1 MRLRTQDG
9 DGSGGVKLAAICL
22 LATVALGTVACEQ
35 KTTRKLLRYNSAAVE
50 ATTELQFQAIDAYG
64 AQEIGVDEARG
75 IVTGTTQVIRVSR
88 ELNDV
93 LAQISEWTPDNREQV
108 FNLITQLAESIRQL
122 NQDGV
127 LRIKDD
133 SKRAAFNKTLLVIE
147 AALLAM
153 REVL

>member
-1 MRLRTQDG
+1 MRLRINLHGQ
-9 DGSGGVKLAAICL
+9 LFMPL
-22 LATVALGTVACEQ
+22 MLVALFSVVLSQVACE
-35 KTTRKLLRYNSAAVE
+35 KKVTRKLLRYNSAVVE

-75 IVTGTTQVIRVSR
+75 IVTGTTQVLRVSR
-88 ELNDV
+88 ELNET
-93 LAQISEWTPDNREQV
+93 LALIAEWTPDNREQV
-108 FNLITQLAESIRQL
+108 LDLILQLAESIRQL

-127 LRIKDD
+127 LRIKNDL
-133 SKRAAFNKTLLVIE
+133 KRAAFDKTLLVIE

>member
-1 MRLRTQDG
+1 MRLRTSLTIQTMG
-9 DGSGGVKLAAICL
+9 IPL
-22 LATVALGTVACEQ
+22 LALLLLGMVACE
-35 KTTRKLLRYNSAAVE
+35 KKVTRKLLRYNSAVVE

-88 ELNDV
+88 ELNET
-93 LAQISEWTPDNREQV
+93 LALIEQWTPDNRKQV
-108 FNLITQLAESIRQL
+108 FDLVLQLAESIRQL

-127 LRIKDD
+127 LRIKNDA
-133 SKRAAFNKTLLVIE
+133 KRAAFNKTLLVIE

>member
-1 MRLRTQDG
+1 MRDRLR
-9 DGSGGVKLAAICL
+9 LAAIPLVVL
-22 LATVALGTVACEQ
+22 LTIGMVACE
-35 KTTRKLLRYNSAAVE
+35 KKVTRKLLRYNSAVVE

-88 ELNDV
+88 ELNDT
-93 LAQISEWTPDNREQV
+93 LALIEQWTPDNREQV
-108 FNLITQLAESIRQL
+108 FNLILQLADSVRQL

-127 LRIKDD
+127 LRIKNDA
-133 SKRAAFNKTLLVIE
+133 KRATFNKTLLVIE
-147 AALLAM
+147 AALTAM

>member
-1 MRLRTQDG
+1 MRDRLR
-9 DGSGGVKLAAICL
+9 LAAIPLVVL
-22 LATVALGTVACEQ
+22 LTIGMAACE
-35 KTTRKLLRYNSAAVE
+35 KKVTRKLLRYNSAAVA

-88 ELNDV
+88 ELNDT
-93 LAQISEWTPDNREQV
+93 LALIEQWTPDNREQV
-108 FNLITQLAESIRQL
+108 FNLILQLADSVRQL

-127 LRIKDD
+127 LRIKND

-147 AALLAM
+147 AALTAM
-153 REVL
+153 RGVLQ

>member
-1 MRLRTQDG
+1 MQRRLR
-9 DGSGGVKLAAICL
+9 LAATPLVVL
-22 LATVALGTVACEQ
+22 LAIGMVACE
-35 KTTRKLLRYNSAAVE
+35 KKVTRKLLRYNSAVVE

-88 ELNDV
+88 ELNET
-93 LAQISEWTPDNREQV
+93 LTLIEQWTPDNRGQV
-108 FNLITQLAESIRQL
+108 FDLILQLAEFVRQL

-127 LRIKDD
+127 LRIKNDV
-133 SKRAAFNKTLLVIE
+133 KRAAFNKTLLVIE